1 MTAEVRFV
9 PRPNPPEA
17 GTDEYARWSS
27 TSTMNF
33 PGGYLEATYGNL
45 IQTFTMTG
53 TDACSSKSVNVS
65 RKSYSRV
72 NVIGGESK
80 TIGATSYTYKAYPK
94 RNASGAAGGQAI
106 TIVTDIG
113 SYTARL
119 GGDIQSF
126 ATWLC
131 GNGTGQLHGNISF
144 YSEHGAEYGPFA
156 PIVSPT
162 PDN

>member
-17 GTDEYARWSS
+17 GTDEYTRWSRNS
-27 TSTMNF
+27 TLNF

-45 IQTFTMTG
+45 IQTFTMSG
-53 TDACSSKSVNVS
+53 TDACSAETINVS

-72 NVIGGESK
+72 NTIGGDAK
-80 TIGATSYTYKAYPK
+80 TIGATSYTYKAFPK
-94 RNASGAAGGQAI
+94 RNSGSAASGQAI
-106 TIVTDIG
+106 TVVTDIG

-119 GGDIQSF
+119 GGDIQDFVS
-126 ATWLC
+126 WLC

-144 YSEHGAEYGPFA
+144 FSEHGSEYGPFA
-156 PIVSPT
+156 PIVSSNPT
-162 PDN
+162 V